1 MDLPPSLDGLPTIRS
16 PPGFQERV
24 IGMVGASIVSSVSE
38 MDVTSMTSVISDVL
52 GDDRDSLGNA
62 LIAAEAAAICRASA
76 TNHQLMSGEGR
87 NTEPGGNAYDE
98 RSR

>member
-1 MDLPPSLDGLPTIRS
+1 MHLPPSLDGLPTIRS
-16 PPGFQERV
+16 PPGFQERG

-38 MDVTSMTSVISDVL
+38 TDVTSMTSVISDVL
-52 GDDRDSLGNA
+52 GDDRDGLGNA
-62 LIAAEAAAICRASA
+62 LIAAEAAAICRTPE

>member
-1 MDLPPSLDGLPTIRS
+1 MKSTKAVAVHALPPSLDGLPTIRS

-62 LIAAEAAAICRASA
+62 LIAGGSGDLPDAS
-76 TNHQLMSGEGR
+76 N
-87 NTEPGGNAYDE
+87 
-98 RSR
+98 